1 MPPTPNNNN
10 TQTGGTEDL
19 SKQLKENIQ
28 LLTQQNK
35 LLSDQADILSSL
47 VSSMKQ
53 MSMKGQVK
61 ELSDAT
67 GLMGL
72 LTGKMRT
79 VQKTAK
85 GLDVIGTLL
94 HDNST
99 KAKLLGAAYGIL
111 NDYHVKLGGTGAAAL
126 TGFAQG
132 AKLSINLTKVLI
144 TNAKNVAASM
154 GHFAASVITFPFK
167 MLRGLIEMA
176 DTGGSNELA
185 TELEEIRKQ
194 FGYLKR
200 EAGGAI
206 IDLAKGMKGQLANTG
221 LSVYRIFGNL
231 VGRLQYFREYATK
244 LGPLFDGLLT
254 GTLKVGEGGAEALG
268 AYNKALGFTD
278 EGLKAVASRAFSSGK
293 DINELNREIANYSL
307 QLSSSFGVT
316 MKTISREIGDMMA
329 DFQHFG
335 HLGVRELSQVAV
347 YARRLGVE
355 VKALGG
361 VMDKFMNFEDAA
373 QGAAQLSQAFG
384 LNVDALRLMKAQDP
398 ADKIEQLRKAFFQA
412 GRSVEN
418 MTYQERRLL
427 AQQTGLD
434 DASVG
439 LVFSLKNQGL
449 SYDQVKKKGDTARKS
464 QLTQAEALQKLSGA
478 IERLVKSGSASNL
491 GFIDRFIKGF
501 LVGIRRSREFRQ
513 VLHALRNT
521 LHQTF
526 RAGIQ
531 VGRMFVQIF
540 PGVKQFFEGLK
551 GFFNPRGFK
560 TMLGGVETAFHTFF
574 EQIAGK
580 NPKAFPNLLKTLK
593 ETFFNYFDSRSEAGQ
608 KFLGGAKAMFTA
620 FATIANSILV
630 QAIHGVTTGIELLV
644 DILSGRKSL
653 SSIMG
658 SLTNGSGFF
667 SDILSTLIKGIGTQA
682 SDLGDALKTLLV
694 LGWEKIKP
702 YVIGFLKVE
711 IGGTVAVSAGSAFVR
726 GLLTTI
732 GGGLLQ
738 GLTGVL
744 KNSVEASM
752 EKLKEATGRAASAST
767 GVTGLTGAAEAA
779 RGSTGVVNSASG
791 LGAAAN
797 NSKINPNSLAQIA
810 LVAGFIAIGFV
821 GLLAAMGTAIYF
833 IRQYKITPGEIAK
846 AASIMVASGIA
857 LVAAAGAAAL
867 VGVASKA
874 MAGVNPAAMAGAFL
888 GLGVVIGGMIL
899 TAYGMTKVVKDNKF
913 TKEDVVKASVLM
925 AASSALV
932 LAASGVLVVAT
943 GLGTLF
949 ALAPQ
954 LAIASAIGL
963 LAIGLVVD
971 VMVKGTMGIM
981 RTIDRFRPS
990 PGFEAKAET
999 FLKVISGVSGF
1010 VQSFAGV
1017 AGALAPSA
1025 FGSLISAL
1033 FGNDP
1038 QKELRATLQKVLEI
1052 ITVSTTQITL
1062 ITDTLLKQAS
1072 NATVEQLQK
1081 LDTLVTALG
1090 SIGSFVKNLQPS
1102 AELLKNTS
1110 AWFEVADVV
1119 PKIQETSI
1127 FIRRMSIAISS
1138 VVDTVLLA
1146 IRTLNLQ
1153 TFNESS
1159 LKGAE
1164 MFTTVL
1170 KGVGDLAQSLMPRTG
1185 TLEQLN
1191 KSADFAG
1198 ALGHVST
1205 FMNGMI
1211 NNLLNT
1217 GLLTSIKTVVTN
1229 IVDKIKD
1236 LNPQQIATLTAVAP
1250 ALNGAMRGIV
1260 GIANLFTSLTGSF
1273 FANRTVDT
1281 GVIFQVT
1288 QFVNSLME
1296 RVQSILP
1303 EIIQR
1308 ISSIR
1313 LDSNQGNQIK
1323 GKMSVIK
1330 STFETIQ
1337 TIPSVFEALKGS
1349 GSGNPRMDAAAYKL
1363 RTVSSFINA
1372 MFNTTQGTPGG
1383 DLKAG
1388 LDRVAGWEIPP
1399 GISEKI
1405 GMLSRVKNLL
1415 TATGEI
1421 GSVLSTVSTQTQAM
1435 AARIE
1440 TNTKSR
1446 IGDSIRAMVTE
1457 INSISKELESIKDLP
1472 NVNVS
1477 LRRLANDIGL
1487 GENGEFSIHKGNINL
1502 NMKFQIVLDSRD
1514 LQTSLVQTSR
1524 NTTQG
1529 PRVLVTTT

>member
-1 MPPTPNNNN
+1 MPPTTNNN
-10 TQTGGTEDL
+10 QTGGTEDL

-79 VQKTAK
+79 AQKTAK
-85 GLDVIGTLL
+85 GLDVINTLL
-94 HDNST
+94 HDQSA
-99 KAKLLGAAYGIL
+99 KAKLLGAAYEIL
-111 NDYHVKLGGTGAAAL
+111 NSHQVKLGTIGAAAFS
-126 TGFAQG
+126 GFTQG

-144 TNAKNVAASM
+144 ANAKNVAASI
-154 GHFAASVITFPFK
+154 GHFAASVVTFPFK
-167 MLRGLIEMA
+167 ILRDLIETA

-185 TELEEIRKQ
+185 QELEEIRKQ
-194 FGYLKR
+194 FGFLKR

-206 IDLAKGMKGQLANTG
+206 IDLSRSMKGELANTG
-221 LSVYRIFGNL
+221 LSVYRIFGTL

-254 GTLKVGEGGAEALG
+254 GSLKVGEGGAEALG
-268 AYNKALGFTD
+268 AYNKALGLTD

-293 DINELNREIANYSL
+293 DINEINREIANYSL
-307 QLSSSFGVT
+307 QLSKSFNVT
-316 MKTISREIGDMMA
+316 TKTISREVGDMMA

-335 HLGVRELSQVAV
+335 HLGVRELTQVSV

-449 SYDQVKKKGDTARKS
+449 SYDQVKKKGDSARKS

-478 IERLVKSGSASNL
+478 IERLVKSGSGSNL

-551 GFFNPRGFK
+551 GFFNPRGFR
-560 TMLGGVETAFHTFF
+560 TMLGGVKTAFHTFF

-608 KFLGGAKAMFTA
+608 KFLGGAKAMFSA
-620 FATIANSILV
+620 FSQIANGILLE
-630 QAIHGVTTGIELLV
+630 AISGVTKGVNILV
-644 DILSGRKSL
+644 DIITGRKSL
-653 SSIMG
+653 SSIISTMRAG
-658 SLTNGSGFF
+658 GGFF
-667 SDILSTLIKGIGTQA
+667 GSILNTLLEGVDTAGAK
-682 SDLGDALKTLLV
+682 LFEALKGLFFAAWT
-694 LGWEKIKP
+694 KAKP
-702 YVIGFLKVE
+702 YIIGLLEVE

-732 GGGLLQ
+732 GGVLLQ

-752 EKLKEATGRAASAST
+752 EKLKEATAKAAGASS
-767 GVTGLTGAAEAA
+767 GVGNLAGAADAA
-779 RGSTGVVNSASG
+779 KGSTGVVDSASG

-821 GLLAAMGTAIYF
+821 GLLFAMKATINY
-833 IRQYKITPGEIAK
+833 IRQNRITPGEIAK
-846 AASIMVASGIA
+846 AASIMVSAGVA

-867 VGVASKA
+867 VGLASKS

-899 TAYGMTKVVKDNKF
+899 TAYGMTRVVKENRF
-913 TKEDVVKASVLM
+913 TKEDVAKSVVLM
-925 AASSALV
+925 AATSALV

-981 RTIDRFRPS
+981 RTIDGFRPS
-990 PGFEAKAET
+990 PGFETKVES
-999 FLKVISGVSGF
+999 FLKVISGVSSF
-1010 VQSFAGV
+1010 VQAFAGV
-1017 AGALAPSA
+1017 AGALAPTA
-1025 FGSLISAL
+1025 FGSLVSAM

-1038 QKELRATLQKVLEI
+1038 QRELRATLQKVLEI
-1052 ITVSTTQITL
+1052 ITVSSTQITR
-1062 ITDTLLKQAS
+1062 ITEVLLKQAS
-1072 NATVEQLQK
+1072 GASSEQLQK
-1081 LDTLVTALG
+1081 LDSLVGAIG
-1090 SIGSFVKNLQPS
+1090 SIGNFVKNLQPP
-1102 AELLKNTS
+1102 AEMLKNTS
-1110 AWFEVADVV
+1110 AWFDSSDVV
-1119 PKIQETSI
+1119 PKIQETSL
-1127 FIRRMSIAISS
+1127 FIARMTLAIGS
-1138 VVDTVLLA
+1138 VVDIVLHS

-1153 TFNESS
+1153 TFDANSI
-1159 LKGAE
+1159 KGAE
-1164 MFTTVL
+1164 IFTNIL
-1170 KGVGDLAQSLMPRTG
+1170 KGVGDFAQAMMPRTG
-1185 TLEQLN
+1185 TIEQLN

-1205 FMNGMI
+1205 FMKSMI
-1211 NNLLNT
+1211 NNVLNT
-1217 GLLTSIKTVVTN
+1217 GVLDSIKSVVTN

-1236 LNPQQIATLTAVAP
+1236 LNPQQIATMNAVTP

-1260 GIANLFTSLTGSF
+1260 GIANLFTSLTSSF
-1273 FANRTVDT
+1273 FGANSRAPDT

-1296 RVQSILP
+1296 RVQNLLP
-1303 EIIQR
+1303 GIIEKISAVRIPGGQGTEIK
-1308 ISSIR
+1308 
-1313 LDSNQGNQIK
+1313 N
-1323 GKMSVIK
+1323 KMAVIK
-1330 STFETIQ
+1330 STFESIQ
-1337 TIPSVFEALKGS
+1337 TVPAVFESLKGS
-1349 GSGNPRMDAAAYKL
+1349 STGNVFTASILKL
-1363 RTVSSFINA
+1363 RTLSAFIKT
-1372 MFNTTQGTPGG
+1372 MFNTAQGTPGG
-1383 DLKAG
+1383 ELKAG
-1388 LDRVAGWEIPP
+1388 IKAVANWSIPQ
-1399 GISEKI
+1399 GIQEKVV
-1405 GMLSRVKNLL
+1405 MMSRVKNLL

-1421 GSVLSTVSTQTQAM
+1421 GSVLSAVSQQTQSM
-1435 AARIE
+1435 ASRVK
-1440 TNTKSR
+1440 NSTKSR
-1446 IGDSIRAMVTE
+1446 IGDSIRAMVNE
-1457 INSISKELESIKDLP
+1457 INSLSAEITNIKDLP
-1472 NVNVS
+1472 NINVS

-1487 GENGEFSIHKGNINL
+1487 GENGEFSIHKGNVNL

-1529 PRVLVTTT
+1529 PRVVVTTS